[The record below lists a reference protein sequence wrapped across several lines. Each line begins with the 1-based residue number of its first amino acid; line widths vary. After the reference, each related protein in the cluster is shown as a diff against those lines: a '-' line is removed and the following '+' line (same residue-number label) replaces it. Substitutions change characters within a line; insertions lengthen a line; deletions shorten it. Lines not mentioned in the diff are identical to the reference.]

1 MPDPLRAAA
10 MKSKNDIVGTDQLAP
25 GIAGSFLMSY
35 KPLLLLIILSL
46 LVYANTINNGYVL
59 DDLGVI
65 KENAY
70 VAQGIKGIPTILTT
84 PYLKGF
90 RVNND
95 ATTTNDLY
103 RPLPLVCFAIERQ
116 LWGDWPVGNHLI
128 NIFLFAA
135 CVALLYLFL
144 DALFDGKK
152 RGVVF
157 VACLL
162 FALHPIHSEVVANIK
177 SRDELLCFFF
187 AFSCLILFVKY
198 AESGKVWQ
206 LVAGAFCLFL
216 SLLSKETS
224 VSFVGVVPLIFFFYK
239 NRDKKRSAYLSVV
252 TVIVALAFIVLRQYI
267 LKINHAE
274 STGAP
279 GFLDNMLA
287 GAPSL
292 SSRIATAIMMLG
304 YYARLLFVPYPLI
317 CDYGYHTFGFVGFGN
332 IWALLSVLLYAGVG
346 VAGIARLVR
355 KKKDAYA
362 FAGLFYV
369 ITIALFANIFILI
382 GSTMAERFLFF
393 PSVGFCLFISLLLH
407 RWLAK
412 GNDAISKKMWLAL
425 IPVLLIFAG
434 LTIQRNAEW
443 KDNYTL
449 AKADAAK
456 SPDNARLLQS
466 LGYEETTDGVADETD
481 PKDRERIMQKGIAHL
496 ERSITIYP
504 GNSSAHNY
512 LGNLF
517 AKLQQ
522 YDSAEVQLKQAVALA
537 PQNPVALCDL
547 GAVYFARQQYAISA
561 ALCRQAQQISPDNV
575 AVMNNIAMSY
585 LQMRVFDTAIYFS
598 QKALVQDP
606 GNQLSAGIIAAA
618 NRETGKTDS
627 AGKKN

>member
-1 MPDPLRAAA
+1 MPDLLRAAA
-10 MKSKNDIVGTDQLAP
+10 MKSKKKNDSTDQFAQ
-25 GIAGSFLMSY
+25 ANARSFLLSY
-35 KPLLLLIILSL
+35 KPLLLIIVLAL
-46 LVYANTINNGYVL
+46 LVYANTFNNGYVL

-70 VAQGIKGIPTILTT
+70 VAQGIKGIPTILGT

-116 LWGDWPVGNHLI
+116 LWGDWPAGNHLV
-128 NIFLFAA
+128 NILLFAA

-144 DALFDGKK
+144 NALFDGKK
-152 RGVVF
+152 RDVVF

-162 FALHPIHSEVVANIK
+162 FALHPIHTEVVANIK

-187 AFSCLILFVKY
+187 AFSSLILFVKY
-198 AESGKVWQ
+198 AASDKVWQ
-206 LVAGAFCLFL
+206 LVAGSLCLFL

-224 VSFVGVVPLIFFFYK
+224 VSFVLVVPLIFFFYK
-239 NRDKKRSAYLSVV
+239 NEDKRRSAYLSVV
-252 TVIVALAFIVLRQYI
+252 TVIVAAAFILLRQYI

-279 GFLDNMLA
+279 GLLDNMLA
-287 GAPSL
+287 GAPSV
-292 SSRIATAIMMLG
+292 SSRIATAMMMLG
-304 YYARLLFVPYPLI
+304 YYARLLFVPYPLV
-317 CDYGYHTFGFVGFGN
+317 CDYGYHTFGFAGFGN
-332 IWALLSVLLYAGVG
+332 IWVLLSIVLYAG
-346 VAGIARLVR
+346 IAVISLFGLVKKR
-355 KKKDAYA
+355 KDPYA
-362 FAGLFYV
+362 FARLFYL
-369 ITIALFANIFILI
+369 ITITLFANIFMLI

-393 PSVGFCLFISLLLH
+393 PSVGFCLFVSLLLH
-407 RWLAK
+407 QLLAK
-412 GNDAISKKMWLAL
+412 SENTIPKKMWLVL
-425 IPVLLIFAG
+425 IPVLIFFTV
-434 LTIQRNAEW
+434 LTIQRNVEW
-443 KDNYTL
+443 KDNYTI

-481 PKDRERIMQKGIAHL
+481 PKDKERIMQQGIVHL

-517 AKLQQ
+517 AKLQR

-547 GAVYFARQQYAISA
+547 GAVYFARQQYATSA
-561 ALCRQAQQISPDNV
+561 ALCKQALQISPDNV
-575 AVMNNIAMSY
+575 AVLNNIAMSY

-598 QKALVQDP
+598 QKALAQDA

-618 NRETGKTDS
+618 NRELGKTDTV
-627 AGKKN
+627 GKKN

>member
-1 MPDPLRAAA
+1 MPDLLRAAA
-10 MKSKNDIVGTDQLAP
+10 MKSEKNIDGIDQFAKAK
-25 GIAGSFLMSY
+25 AGSFLLSY

-46 LVYANTINNGYVL
+46 LVYANTFNNGYVL

-70 VAQGIKGIPTILTT
+70 VAQGVKGIPTILTT

-116 LWGDWPVGNHLI
+116 LWGDWPAGNHLI
-128 NIFLFAA
+128 NVLLFAA

-144 DALFDGKK
+144 NTLFDEDK

-162 FALHPIHSEVVANIK
+162 FAVHPIHTEVVANIK
-177 SRDELLCFFF
+177 SRDELMCFFF
-187 AFSCLILFVKY
+187 AFSCLMLFLKY
-198 AESGKVWQ
+198 AASGKVWQ
-206 LVAGAFCLFL
+206 LIAGAFCLFL

-224 VSFVGVVPLIFFFYK
+224 VSFVLVVPLIFFFYK
-239 NRDKKRSAYLSVV
+239 NEDKKRSIYLSVV
-252 TVIVALAFIVLRQYI
+252 TVAVAVFFVLLRQYI

-287 GAPSL
+287 GAPSV
-292 SSRIATAIMMLG
+292 SSRVATAIMMLG
-304 YYARLLFVPYPLI
+304 YYARLLFVPYPLV
-317 CDYGYHTFGFVGFGN
+317 CDYGYHTFGFLGFGN
-332 IWALLSVLLYAGVG
+332 IWVLLSVVLYAGMAVIS
-346 VAGIARLVR
+346 VLNLVR
-355 KKKDAYA
+355 KQKDPYS
-362 FAGLFYV
+362 FARLFFL

-393 PSVGFCLFISLLLH
+393 PSVGFCLFVSLLLH

-412 GNDAISKKMWLAL
+412 DNNEGPKKMWLVL
-425 IPVLLIFAG
+425 VPVLVIFAG

-456 SPDNARLLQS
+456 SPNNARLLQS

-481 PKDRERIMQKGIAHL
+481 PKEKEHILQQGIAHL
-496 ERSITIYP
+496 ERSISIYP

-517 AKLQQ
+517 AKLQR
-522 YDSAEVQLKQAVALA
+522 YDSAEVQLKEAVALA

-547 GAVYFARQQYAISA
+547 GAVYFARQQYATSA
-561 ALCRQAQQISPDNV
+561 ALCKHALQISPDNV
-575 AVMNNIAMSY
+575 AVMNNIAMNY

-598 QKALVQDP
+598 QKALAHDP

-618 NRETGKTDS
+618 NRETGKSDS